1 MVHCLQGNTV
11 VTELPTPRYLRQLRG
26 RGMWRGEG
34 VWRGGAKPGEDGHM
48 APSAGQGAHQNW
60 TQPSAPG
67 ASVYP
72 GPAVGL
78 VSPHQLPHPC
88 GHTQDTLRR
97 LGMPCPH
104 LSWAG
109 GWLPQEMCGHHSWQ
123 QGPHQAFGGGGGGV
137 HSTLCTELFL
147 DVTGFGLSEFYRPLG
162 CDCVSHTW
170 LGSFITPRL
179 DKVVPPGRTGQP
191 TGSAPQS

>member
-1 MVHCLQGNTV
+1 
-11 VTELPTPRYLRQLRG
+11 
-26 RGMWRGEG
+26 MWRGEG
-34 VWRGGAKPGEDGHM
+34 VWRRGAKPGEDGHM

-78 VSPHQLPHPC
+78 VSPNQLPHPR
-88 GHTQDTLRR
+88 GHTQDALRR

-109 GWLPQEMCGHHSWQ
+109 GWLPQEMCGASQLTAGATPGIRGWGWGCSQ
-123 QGPHQAFGGGGGGV
+123 C
-137 HSTLCTELFL
+137 SL
-147 DVTGFGLSEFYRPLG
+147 YRV
-162 CDCVSHTW
+162 VSRCHW
-170 LGSFITPRL
+170 IWSF
-179 DKVVPPGRTGQP
+179 
-191 TGSAPQS
+191 